1 MLLPHQNKST
11 YLRVNESYQRNESR
25 LLPCM
30 RGYDHPRPSNGYIAN
45 SRHIAGDL
53 CQPFIQLSS
62 QLAFGTAVPTAS
74 MLGFSDIHD
83 DLPIAV
89 LARMA
94 MSLTS
99 ISTSVFVDGHTS
111 ISSLSELPL
120 TPGKDEDGRLSANKI
135 VGKKCSGI
143 RDT

>member
-45 SRHIAGDL
+45 SRHIDGDL

-83 DLPIAV
+83 NLLIDS
-89 LARMA
+89 LATMA
-94 MSLTS
+94 KPLASM
-99 ISTSVFVDGHTS
+99 STSVFINGHTS
-111 ISSLSELPL
+111 ISSLSELTFTLAVIWMEVCP
-120 TPGKDEDGRLSANKI
+120 PIK
-135 VGKKCSGI
+135 
-143 RDT
+143 